1 VVAVTLPAA
10 LQLGIDPSARRPLR
24 DEAYI
29 TLRRAILLGDFR
41 PGDRLVEREVAAKLN
56 LSRSPVREAFRRL
69 EQEGLV
75 RVSRQGL
82 FVQAP
87 DPMEMEELYVIRQH
101 LEAWVAALAAR
112 NFQPEWLPRF
122 EEIFNAMSAAAQKG
136 DQEEVAGEGARFHA
150 LLAELAGNR
159 RLARLDASIAEEID
173 RYRRLNL
180 SVGPRI
186 QDVLLE
192 HRAVMAAVAS
202 GDEARASAL
211 MSEHIGNS
219 LLLARRHDQGQ
230 GGR

>member
-1 VVAVTLPAA
+1 MSLPAA
-10 LQLGIDPSARRPLR
+10 LQLGVDPTARRPLR

-29 TLRRAILLGDFR
+29 TLRRAILSGDFR
-41 PGDRLVEREVAAKLN
+41 PGDRLVEREVAARLQ

-82 FVQAP
+82 FVQEP
-87 DPMEMEELYVIRQH
+87 DPVGVEELYLIRQH

-112 NFQPEWLPRF
+112 NFRPDCMPRF
-122 EEIFNAMSAAAQKG
+122 EAVSAAMDVAAQVG
-136 DQEEVAGEGARFHA
+136 DQESLVAEGASFHG
-150 LLAELAGNR
+150 LLSEIAGNR
-159 RLARLDASIAEEID
+159 RLALLAASIAEEID

-180 SVGPRI
+180 SYRPRI
-186 QDVLLE
+186 QDVLAE
-192 HRAVMAAVAS
+192 HRAVMAAVAA
-202 GDEARASAL
+202 GDEAQASAL

-219 LLLARRHDQGQ
+219 LLLARRHDQSQ

>member
-1 VVAVTLPAA
+1 MTLPAA
-10 LQLGIDPSARRPLR
+10 LHLGIDPSARRPLR

-29 TLRRAILLGDFR
+29 TLRRAILSGDFR

-82 FVQAP
+82 FVQEP
-87 DPMEMEELYVIRQH
+87 DPVEVEELYLIRQH

-112 NFQPEWLPRF
+112 NFSPDCMPRF
-122 EEIFNAMSAAAQKG
+122 EAVFAAMAIAAETG
-136 DQEEVAGEGARFHA
+136 DQEALVAEGATFHGM
-150 LLAELAGNR
+150 LSEMAGSR
-159 RLARLDASIAEEID
+159 RLARLTASIAEEID

-180 SVGPRI
+180 SLAPRI
-186 QDVLLE
+186 QDVLAE
-192 HRAVMAAVAS
+192 HREVMAAVAS

-219 LLLARRHDQGQ
+219 LLLARRHDQSQ